1 MTTDIAEKLRVWR
14 CMNVKPDG
22 HVCRNILAEV
32 RAGPGTTLRIVCP
45 KCHAVHVFTA
55 AATDD
60 IDEVH
65 QRVIDFCT
73 GETREVR
80 R

>member
-32 RAGPGTTLRIVCP
+32 RAAPGTMLRIVCS
-45 KCHAVHVFTA
+45 KCHAVHLLIGSDVDTQ
-55 AATDD
+55 DS
-60 IDEVH
+60 
-65 QRVIDFCT
+65 RVLNWNHNT
-73 GETREVR
+73 EETREVR
-80 R
+80 Q